1 MSHKMVQYPSTKRV
15 LELPFMDFIGPMQV
29 ESLGRKNTCIVLN
42 DQDSKSS
49 KTGKDVVETRLPYSN
64 ETS

>member
-29 ESLGRKNTCIVLN
+29 ESLGRKSTCIVLN